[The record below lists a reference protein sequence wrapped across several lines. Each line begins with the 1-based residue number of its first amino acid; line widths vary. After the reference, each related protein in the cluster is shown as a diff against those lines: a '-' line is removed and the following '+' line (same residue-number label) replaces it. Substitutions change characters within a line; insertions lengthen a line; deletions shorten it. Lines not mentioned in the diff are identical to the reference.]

1 MGSGPRMLRRAFVN
15 PKPWFHHWAAK
26 LDEIEKLKDR
36 LNRFIIGSD
45 QLVAESFRDEL
56 AETAMNDILG
66 WYGYDSVDRLEL
78 AANNVP
84 SASASNVLEE
94 DGPGVRLQPDNEPP
108 ISSCS
113 SKTKPSAQASL
124 MSASS
129 KHHHHHLQ
137 QTSIGGQF
145 LSRQSDDLAT
155 NPLPSTSTNSER
167 RGRET
172 TPSTAGRAGHSGSP
186 PATAPTTARNGI
198 VLHHQAHHQHHH
210 HALVPAG
217 GGESSTSEKDSSRE
231 SSKSPMLMKM
241 LDKQEQTCQW
251 CRKVIPSHQ
260 TGILGT
266 TEGMIFCTEACF
278 SQSRRASFKRA
289 KTCDW
294 CRHVRHA
301 VSYVDFQDGA
311 SQLQFCSDK
320 CLNQYKMQIFCNE
333 TQAHL
338 EMNPHLKEKSASTGS
353 LITPELWMKNCKSCS
368 ISPVSD
374 RSESVSPVPS
384 IPIRSSPE
392 PSPITL
398 RSPTPAKKPLISV
411 APPSKLLS
419 KSLQQS
425 SLSRS
430 NPKNSR
436 KRRAGHRPS
445 GAGGALGSGSSK
457 RSTSA
462 QQAEFG
468 STMSS
473 SNTSLNNN
481 NLTIPNNNLT
491 GTPPAIVSAGQ
502 PKSAPNVQ
510 DLRILQK
517 KHNSV
522 VNIASNDCPSMGGFD
537 GRDLSAPGGSL
548 GPPPPPP
555 PPQLNIPPQFLP
567 PPLNLLR
574 APFFPLNPAQLRF
587 GSGLANLPNAQP
599 PTHGPPMGPPPS
611 PLPGGPLGPG
621 NRPSLPNLL
630 GFGSAPPVTIL
641 VPYPIIVP
649 LPLPIPVP
657 IPVIDFLKA
666 ALPKEGN
673 RTTEIRT
680 EQNKVTV
687 DDKTDPDGSVMTV
700 DSDETMGDELPES
713 SIVEDD
719 SDVPLDFT
727 VGGPGKQSDRD
738 VASTSVRTN
747 VRSESEH
754 KVPVEGVSE
763 ATSEGISTY
772 ALSTIVSNGSD
783 PDPTMIGDAELRED
797 SKHESAKRLLPKFKI
812 TRLEVGNHQHDTG
825 EGNKSGGEPSK
836 EETDIE
842 RERKEMVERSRPLRK
857 RKRLV
862 VQQHLHTKHEH
873 QDPSNDGIPDEQG
886 YGTGI
891 ELRSDNRSQ

>member
-1 MGSGPRMLRRAFVN
+1 MYLISTAKRVSYFN
-15 PKPWFHHWAAK
+15 YIQSEQKP
-26 LDEIEKLKDR
+26 
-36 LNRFIIGSD
+36 
-45 QLVAESFRDEL
+45 EL

-66 WYGYDSVDRLEL
+66 WYGYDNVDRLEL
-78 AANNVP
+78 AANNAP
-84 SASASNVLEE
+84 STSAAPGIDE
-94 DGPGVRLQPDNEPP
+94 DGPGVRLKPSDNEPS

-113 SKTKPSAQASL
+113 STSLTKTKSSAQSVL
-124 MSASS
+124 S
-129 KHHHHHLQ
+129 KHHHQQHHQLQ
-137 QTSIGGQF
+137 QSSSIGGQF
-145 LSRQSDDLAT
+145 LARQQDDLT
-155 NPLPSTSTNSER
+155 INPLPSTSSNSSER
-167 RGRET
+167 RGREMT
-172 TPSTAGRAGHSGSP
+172 TPSTAGRPVLSGSP
-186 PATAPTTARNGI
+186 PVTTPASSTTTRNGI
-198 VLHHQAHHQHHH
+198 VLHHQAHQHHH
-210 HALVPAG
+210 QASVSAG

-241 LDKQEQTCQW
+241 LDKQGKQHTARSTVQQPFPVSMTNGVSKERPTCEENALEQTCQW

-338 EMNPHLKEKSASTGS
+338 EMNPHLKEKSSSTGS

-384 IPIRSSPE
+384 IPVRSSPE

-398 RSPTPAKKPLISV
+398 RSPTPVKKPLISV

-419 KSLQQS
+419 KSVHQS

-445 GAGGALGSGSSK
+445 GGSHASAASK
-457 RSTSA
+457 RSTSSH
-462 QQAEFG
+462 QAEFA
-468 STMSS
+468 SAISS
-473 SNTSLNNN
+473 SGTSINNN

-491 GTPPAIVSAGQ
+491 GSPPTVLTAGP
-502 PKSAPNVQ
+502 PKSAPNIQ
-510 DLRILQK
+510 DLRVLQK

-522 VNIASNDCPSMGGFD
+522 MNLAPNDGPPMAGFD
-537 GRDLSAPGGSL
+537 GRDLSAAGGAL

-587 GSGLANLPNAQP
+587 GAGLGNLPNGQP
-599 PTHGPPMGPPPS
+599 PTHAAPPMGPPPS

-621 NRPSLPNLL
+621 NRPPVPNMF
-630 GFGSAPPVTIL
+630 GFGTTPPVTIL

-666 ALPKEGN
+666 ALPKEE
-673 RTTEIRT
+673 TAKAEPQS
-680 EQNKVTV
+680 EQSQLKS
-687 DDKTDPDGSVMTV
+687 DDKLDEPVMTV
-700 DSDETMGDELPES
+700 DSDEAMVDELAEPS
-713 SIVEDD
+713 VVDDD

-727 VGGPGKQSDRD
+727 VGGSGKQSERD
-738 VASTSVRTN
+738 VAPPIGRVDAW
-747 VRSESEH
+747 SESEH
-754 KVPVEGVSE
+754 
-763 ATSEGISTY
+763 T
-772 ALSTIVSNGSD
+772 D
-783 PDPTMIGDAELRED
+783 PAEFT
-797 SKHESAKRLLPKFKI
+797 PK
-812 TRLEVGNHQHDTG
+812 ND
-825 EGNKSGGEPSK
+825 
-836 EETDIE
+836 ETA
-842 RERKEMVERSRPLRK
+842 
-857 RKRLV
+857 
-862 VQQHLHTKHEH
+862 
-873 QDPSNDGIPDEQG
+873 
-886 YGTGI
+886 
-891 ELRSDNRSQ
+891 

>member
-1 MGSGPRMLRRAFVN
+1 MATASSSAGTSPPRIKV
-15 PKPWFHHWAAK
+15 KK
-26 LDEIEKLKDR
+26 EICTDNDTIK
-36 LNRFIIGSD
+36 
-45 QLVAESFRDEL
+45 EL

-66 WYGYDSVDRLEL
+66 WYGYDNVDRLEL
-78 AANNVP
+78 AANNAQ
-84 SASASNVLEE
+84 SAAASTAIDE
-94 DGPGVRLQPDNEPP
+94 DGPGVRLKPSENDAS

-113 SKTKPSAQASL
+113 STNLNKTNSSAQ
-124 MSASS
+124 SAPS
-129 KHHHHHLQ
+129 KHHHQLQ
-137 QTSIGGQF
+137 QSSIGGHF
-145 LSRQSDDLAT
+145 LSRQQQDDLT
-155 NPLPSTSTNSER
+155 INPVPSTSSNSGER
-167 RGRET
+167 RSREM
-172 TPSTAGRAGHSGSP
+172 TPSTTGRPVLSGSP
-186 PATAPTTARNGI
+186 PVTTATSSTATRNGI
-198 VLHHQAHHQHHH
+198 GLHHQAHQHHH
-210 HALVPAG
+210 HASVSAG

-241 LDKQEQTCQW
+241 LDKQEPTCQW

-338 EMNPHLKEKSASTGS
+338 EMNPHLKEKSSSTGS

-374 RSESVSPVPS
+374 RSESLSPVPS
-384 IPIRSSPE
+384 IPVRSSPE

-398 RSPTPAKKPLISV
+398 RSPTPVKKPLISV

-419 KSLQQS
+419 KSVHQS

-430 NPKNSR
+430 NPKSSR

-445 GAGGALGSGSSK
+445 VGGSHASASSK

-462 QQAEFG
+462 HQADYAG
-468 STMSS
+468 GIN
-473 SNTSLNNN
+473 SNSISINNN

-491 GTPPAIVSAGQ
+491 GSPPVVHNTGP

-510 DLRILQK
+510 DLRVLQK
-517 KHNSV
+517 KHNSAM
-522 VNIASNDCPSMGGFD
+522 NLASNDGPPMAAFD
-537 GRDLSAPGGSL
+537 GRDLSAVGGAL

-555 PPQLNIPPQFLP
+555 PPPLNIPPQFLP

-587 GSGLANLPNAQP
+587 GAGLGNLPNAQP
-599 PTHGPPMGPPPS
+599 PPNHGPPMGPPPS
-611 PLPGGPLGPG
+611 PLPGGPMGQG
-621 NRPSLPNLL
+621 NRPPVPTMF
-630 GFGSAPPVTIL
+630 GFGTAPPVTIL

-666 ALPKEGN
+666 ALPKEKTGK
-673 RTTEIRT
+673 TEPRS
-680 EQNKVTV
+680 EPRNVKP
-687 DDKTDPDGSVMTV
+687 DDKLGEPTVMTV
-700 DSDETMGDELPES
+700 ESDETMPEELPEAS
-713 SIVEDD
+713 VMEDD

-727 VGGPGKQSDRD
+727 VGGSGKQSERDLVSTDRVD
-738 VASTSVRTN
+738 AWSEPEHTVPQEETTSRN
-747 VRSESEH
+747 DDM
-754 KVPVEGVSE
+754 
-763 ATSEGISTY
+763 ATY
-772 ALSTIVSNGSD
+772 ALSTVVSNGSD
-783 PDPTMIGDAELRED
+783 AVPALENDEQQED
-797 SKHESAKRLLPKFKI
+797 SRQVSAKRLLPKFKI
-812 TRLEVGNHQHDTG
+812 TRLEAQNHHETG
-825 EGNKSGGEPSK
+825 EGNGSNGEIPK

-862 VQQHLHTKHEH
+862 VQQHLHTKHEM
-873 QDPSNDGIPDEQG
+873 QDPLNEGITDDQE
-886 YGTGI
+886 YGTGL
-891 ELRSDNRSQ
+891 ELRSGNKSQ

>member
-1 MGSGPRMLRRAFVN
+1 
-15 PKPWFHHWAAK
+15 
-26 LDEIEKLKDR
+26 
-36 LNRFIIGSD
+36 
-45 QLVAESFRDEL
+45 
-56 AETAMNDILG
+56 MNDILG
-66 WYGYDSVDRLEL
+66 WYGYDNVDRLEL
-78 AANNVP
+78 AATNVP
-84 SASASNVLEE
+84 SASVANVLEE
-94 DGPGVRLQPDNEPP
+94 DGPVVRLKPDNESS

-113 SKTKPSAQASL
+113 SKTKASAQASL
-124 MSASS
+124 MPATS
-129 KHHHHHLQ
+129 KHHHHHHLQ
-137 QTSIGGQF
+137 QSTIGGQF
-145 LSRQSDDLAT
+145 LSRQPDDLT
-155 NPLPSTSTNSER
+155 INPLPSTSSNSER
-167 RGRET
+167 RGREM
-172 TPSTAGRAGHSGSP
+172 TPSTAGRTGLSGSP
-186 PATAPTTARNGI
+186 PVTAPSSSTTTRNGI
-198 VLHHQAHHQHHH
+198 ILHHQAHHQHHH
-210 HALVPAG
+210 HAPVSAGG

-338 EMNPHLKEKSASTGS
+338 EMNPHLKEKSSSTGS

-374 RSESVSPVPS
+374 RSDSVSPVPS
-384 IPIRSSPE
+384 IPVRSSPE

-436 KRRAGHRPS
+436 KRRAGHRPP
-445 GAGGALGSGSSK
+445 GGSHGSVSSK
-457 RSTSA
+457 RSTA
-462 QQAEFG
+462 LQQADFG
-468 STMSS
+468 SGMNSS
-473 SNTSLNNN
+473 GTSLNNN

-491 GTPPAIVSAGQ
+491 GSPPAVISTGP

-510 DLRILQK
+510 DLRIMQK
-517 KHNSV
+517 KHNAV
-522 VNIASNDCPSMGGFD
+522 VNLASNDGPPMVGFD
-537 GRDLSAPGGSL
+537 GRDLSATGGSL
-548 GPPPPPP
+548 GPAPPPPPP
-555 PPQLNIPPQFLP
+555 PPPLSIPPQFLP

-587 GSGLANLPNAQP
+587 GSGLANMQNAQP

-611 PLPGGPLGPG
+611 PLSGGPLGPG
-621 NRPSLPNLL
+621 IRPSIPNML
-630 GFGSAPPVTIL
+630 GFGAAPPVTIL
-641 VPYPIIVP
+641 VPYPIIIP

-666 ALPKEGN
+666 ALPKEENGK
-673 RTTEIRT
+673 TEVRF
-680 EQNKVTV
+680 ELKNVTA
-687 DDKTDPDGSVMTV
+687 DDKIGPDGPVMTV
-700 DSDETMGDELPES
+700 DSDEMMGDELPEA
-713 SIVEDD
+713 SIVEED

-727 VGGPGKQSDRD
+727 VGGSGKQLDRD
-738 VASTSVRTN
+738 VASTSARSKVW
-747 VRSESEH
+747 SESE
-754 KVPVEGVSE
+754 PTSTVET
-763 ATSEGISTY
+763 TSGTSDGTATY
-772 ALSTIVSNGSD
+772 ALSTIVPNGSE
-783 PDPTMIGDAELRED
+783 PVPMLLGDED
-797 SKHESAKRLLPKFKI
+797 QRDASNHESAKRLLPKFKI
-812 TRLEVGNHQHDTG
+812 TRLEVGKLHHETE
-825 EGNKSGGEPSK
+825 EGNGSGTEPTK

-862 VQQHLHTKHEH
+862 VQQHLHTKQEL
-873 QDPSNDGIPDEQG
+873 QEPSNDVITEEPE
-886 YGTGI
+886 YGTGV
-891 ELRSDNRSQ
+891 ELRSGNKSQ